1 MFELFSMVGRL
12 NNVLLINSNLPPFD
26 LYSFVQPINLLY
38 IFSIT
43 EFHNAIALKDKPKGI
58 PK

>member
-1 MFELFSMVGRL
+1 MFELFPVVGRL

-26 LYSFVQPINLLY
+26 KYSFVQPINLFY

-43 EFHNAIALKDKPKGI
+43 EFHKPIALKDKPKGI